1 MGAQDANTCTWYTRI
16 RLFRLCI
23 RAHPWCHI
31 LGALVRRRVSLI
43 TRAIERQH
51 VELYMNATQQALLAK
66 YSQCLSCMQMCTAR
80 RSSRRSIPYCGAF
93 VRFRFY
99 RWVRSR
105 AVLP

>member
-1 MGAQDANTCTWYTRI
+1 M
-16 RLFRLCI
+16 RLFLLCI
-23 RAHPWCHI
+23 RAHSWCRI

-51 VELYMNATQQALLAK
+51 VELYMKAGPRALLAK
-66 YSQCLSCMQMCTAR
+66 YSQCLLCMQMCTAR
-80 RSSRRSIPYCGAF
+80 RSSRRSIPYYCGEL

-99 RWVRSR
+99 RWVRSH